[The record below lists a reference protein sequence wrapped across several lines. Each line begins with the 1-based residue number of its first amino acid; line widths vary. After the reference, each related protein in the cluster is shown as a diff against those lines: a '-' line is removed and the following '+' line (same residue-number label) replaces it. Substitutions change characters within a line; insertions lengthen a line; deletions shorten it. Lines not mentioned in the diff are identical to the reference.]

1 MLQKKLDE
9 AVEDRR
15 RAKADAEALK
25 NQSRVSATCY
35 NALHLSG
42 EVKTA
47 DSGKPPGTKI
57 VHASVLLS
65 RA

>member
-1 MLQKKLDE
+1 MQKKLDE
-9 AVEDRR
+9 AVEDRS

-42 EVKTA
+42 EVQID
-47 DSGKPPGTKI
+47 DSGRPP
-57 VHASVLLS
+57 
-65 RA
+65 